1 VALSHITEHGADF
14 GKIERLSNAGV
25 LSHRP
30 VFREEGYMQLT
41 GVGLYTFHEAARLTK
56 IPVRDLRR
64 WLDGYP
70 YRGKNGAQIA
80 VGPIWET
87 ELAQDSLD
95 GISFHD
101 LLEVRFVHAFRK
113 QGVSLQAIRLASQRA
128 REFFETDYPFTS
140 RQFGTDG
147 RTIFASAM
155 EEAGETELL
164 DLVKQQYAFRKI
176 IEPSLYAGIEFDQ
189 GQVATRWYPS
199 PRSKAV
205 VLDPT
210 VAFGKPIVTDG
221 AVRTSILYDAFTTEG
236 SKQFVAKLYEVPVAA
251 VNAAIAFEESLAA

>member
-1 VALSHITEHGADF
+1 
-14 GKIERLSNAGV
+14 
-25 LSHRP
+25 
-30 VFREEGYMQLT
+30 MQLT

-70 YRGKNGAQIA
+70 YRDKSGTQIN
-80 VGPIWET
+80 VSPIWET
-87 ELAQDSLD
+87 KLAKGSLG
-95 GISFHD
+95 GIGFQD

-113 QGVSLQAIRLASQRA
+113 HGVSLQAIRLASQRA
-128 REFFETDYPFTS
+128 RELFKTNYPFTS
-140 RQFGTDG
+140 RQFRTDG

-189 GQVATRWYPS
+189 EQAATRWYPL

-221 AVRTSILYDAFTTEG
+221 AVRTSILYDAVVAEHDTN
-236 SKQFVAKLYEVPVAA
+236 FVAKLYEVPITA
-251 VNAAIAFEESLAA
+251 VNAAVNFEESLVA